1 MYTLKVK
8 NDRED
13 MITLTGNK
21 NYTVYKIEGLNPPQ
35 ATINSSVNS
44 TTDGSTIN
52 SVRLGNRN
60 IVIYMTINGNVETN
74 RINLYR
80 YFPLKKTV
88 TLYFKNDTRDV
99 YIEGTVELIECDLF
113 ANRQIAQISLICPQP
128 YFKAVEEIVS
138 YFSDITSMFEF
149 PFSISEEGVEIS
161 SITTSVR
168 KSIINTGDEESGI
181 IIDLYAIGTVANP
194 VIYDVFKRT
203 HIKLMFTMEA
213 NDRIIIN
220 TNLGEKSIKL
230 IRNGEETNIMGYMR
244 PDSSWF
250 VLGVGDNVFTYDADT
265 GKSDMQ
271 ITFTTS
277 VLYGGV

>member
-1 MYTLKVK
+1 MYTLSVK

-13 MITLTGNK
+13 VLELTGNK
-21 NYTVYKIEGLNPPQ
+21 NYTVYKITGLNPPQ
-35 ATINSSVNS
+35 ATVNSSVNS

-60 IVIYMTINGNVETN
+60 IVIYMAIEGNVEAN
-74 RINLYR
+74 RINLYK

-113 ANRQIAQISLICPQP
+113 SNKQVAQISIICPQP
-128 YFKAVEEIVS
+128 YFKDVEELVS
-138 YFSDITSMFEF
+138 YFSDVSSLFEF
-149 PFSISEEGVEIS
+149 PFSIAEEGMEIS
-161 SITTSVR
+161 AITTSVR
-168 KSIINTGDEESGI
+168 KSIINVGDIESGI
-181 IIDLYAIGTVANP
+181 IIDVYAIGSVVNP
-194 VIYDVFKRT
+194 VVYDVLTRT
-203 HIKLMFTMEA
+203 HIRLLFTMEA

-220 TNLGEKSIKL
+220 TNVGKKSIKL
-230 IRNGEETNIMGYMR
+230 IRNGVEINILGYML
-244 PDSSWF
+244 PDSKWF
-250 VLGVGDNVFTYDADT
+250 TLKAGDNVFTYDADNGT
-265 GKSDMQ
+265 SNMQ